1 MRDGQDLSPC
11 MFTHTRCDVQIFI
24 YVHKGV
30 TEKKRMKLQ
39 KGVRQRQPYKVCRC
53 RELPSRPTVFTS
65 VDHFDGRDLQFSQN
79 QFLTRYPLSSPLSTM
94 AYERRRDVHD
104 VTRLR
109 HRFVASREQNRFLTG
124 IDPVSLP
131 ACAHTGH

>member
-1 MRDGQDLSPC
+1 MRDWHDLSPR
-11 MFTHTRCDVQIFI
+11 MFIYKRCDVQICI
-24 YVHKGV
+24 YLHQVV
-30 TEKKRMKLQ
+30 TERKRIKHQ
-39 KGVRQRQPYKVCRC
+39 NRVRQRRPYKVCRC
-53 RELPSRPTVFTS
+53 RELPSRPIVFTS
-65 VDHFDGRDLQFSQN
+65 VDHFESRDLQFSQN
-79 QFLTRYPLSSPLSTM
+79 QFLAQYPLSSPLSSM
-94 AYERRRDVHD
+94 AYVRRRDVHD